1 MGTLF
6 EPFIIAFWVFIVT
19 VALGL
24 LWLLGIILREAFPK
38 SNTKKKKDLKTKEDE
53 TESTEKMKK

>member
-6 EPFIIAFWVFIVT
+6 EPFIIAFWVFIGT

-24 LWLLGIILREAFPK
+24 MWLLGIVFREAFPK
-38 SNTKKKKDLKTKEDE
+38 SNTKKKKDLKTTED
-53 TESTEKMKK
+53 

>member
-6 EPFIIAFWVFIVT
+6 EPFIIAFWVFIGT

-24 LWLLGIILREAFPK
+24 LWLLSIVFREAFPK
-38 SNTKKKKDLKTKEDE
+38 SNTKKKKDLKTKED
-53 TESTEKMKK
+53 